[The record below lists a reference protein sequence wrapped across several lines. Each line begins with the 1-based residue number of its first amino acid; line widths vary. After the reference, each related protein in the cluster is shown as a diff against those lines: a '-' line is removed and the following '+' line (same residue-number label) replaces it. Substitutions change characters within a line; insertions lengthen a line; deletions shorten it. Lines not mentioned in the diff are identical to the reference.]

1 MDAMLTFES
10 DMFCNVTRLR
20 QAGYDGQVRSPS
32 AHGQALVAVR
42 RGSCGW
48 PRSSKDVYLMRAP
61 CGRMASC
68 RHEHVN
74 SAVVGSG
81 LMRGCCA
88 KGRS

>member
-20 QAGYDGQVRSPS
+20 QAGYDGQVRSPA

-48 PRSSKDVYLMRAP
+48 PCVS
-61 CGRMASC
+61 MA
-68 RHEHVN
+68 
-74 SAVVGSG
+74 GSTG
-81 LMRGCCA
+81 IPVCELPAGAWCLADMCM
-88 KGRS
+88 